1 MVLCISLTGGS
12 RRGCHR
18 PSLGD
23 MQCVLGFTG
32 GCECRAA
39 PCHTLLL

>member
-1 MVLCISLTGGS
+1 MVLRILLTGGS
-12 RRGCHR
+12 RRSCHR

-32 GCECRAA
+32 ECECRAA

>member
-1 MVLCISLTGGS
+1 MVLCIWLTGGS
-12 RRGCHR
+12 RCGCHR

-23 MQCVLGFTG
+23 TEGILGFNG